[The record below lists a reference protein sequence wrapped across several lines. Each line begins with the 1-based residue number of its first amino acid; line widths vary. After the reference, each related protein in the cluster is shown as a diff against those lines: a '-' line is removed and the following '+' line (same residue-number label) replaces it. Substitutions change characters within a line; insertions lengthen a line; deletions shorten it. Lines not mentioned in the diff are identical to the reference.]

1 MKGAR
6 DRFGFSIEPNIIDW
20 ELKREFMFSGK
31 HPFKARSGK
40 VKNHDHD
47 LLRDE
52 CSGWAGCPPARVD
65 DLGHAFEVRIP
76 IAGLETESLVIE
88 IGENAAV
95 ISGLRRLGG
104 SDGTSE
110 KVASFRRLIDLP
122 SPVPDQE
129 CCASYHENT
138 LFLLILK

>member
-1 MKGAR
+1 
-6 DRFGFSIEPNIIDW
+6 
-20 ELKREFMFSGK
+20 MFSGK
-31 HPFKARSGK
+31 HRIKSYLGKFKK
-40 VKNHDHD
+40 HNHD
-47 LLRDE
+47 LLREE
-52 CSGWAGCPPARVD
+52 CSGWTGCPPARVD

-95 ISGLRRLGG
+95 ISGLRRLDGA
-104 SDGTSE
+104 DGTSG

-129 CCASYHENT
+129 CRASYHEST
-138 LFLLILK
+138 LFLLIVK